1 MRKGQNLG
9 AAQPWHLLHT
19 DPSLTPQTSCSPL
32 ALIGL
37 LSQKQPTHP
46 FPSPLQPSSVS
57 YGAISASPSPH
68 VPMSGSLKYLRF
80 VIVDV

>member
-1 MRKGQNLG
+1 MRRQNLG

-37 LSQKQPTHP
+37 LSQEQPTHP
-46 FPSPLQPSSVS
+46 FPSPLLFLMGPS
-57 YGAISASPSPH
+57 
-68 VPMSGSLKYLRF
+68 
-80 VIVDV
+80 